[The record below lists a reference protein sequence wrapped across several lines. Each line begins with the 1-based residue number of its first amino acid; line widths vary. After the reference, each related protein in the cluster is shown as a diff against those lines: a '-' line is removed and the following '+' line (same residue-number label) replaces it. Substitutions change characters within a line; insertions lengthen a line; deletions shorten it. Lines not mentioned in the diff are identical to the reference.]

1 MRDNNIHLK
10 FNTRDVGKIT
20 NNINIQAPRRY
31 RKRISKSKYSSLT
44 GDTGDSGDSGPFQHL
59 YQSPSQIPFGQVRG
73 TNPLVDIEGQNIRR
87 IADEER
93 QHIQKMRQQYFNQP
107 ASVRHMATQTERESR
122 DMGSQTESGN
132 VVAQQPQE
140 FTGEYQELPESVQ
153 NVDTMEA
160 MAPTLEGGYLEE
172 MMPAEEE
179 PSQIYE
185 APQETRESG
194 IESKREDLINKWKTF
209 KYADPN
215 DKATIT
221 PGTPMY
227 LQGHK
232 GRRQG
237 EVMSGIFKPN
247 LPPNPRKNIDQGKYG
262 TTETGSYRKEWLED
276 DLIEEWNK
284 GVLAMYYGRKGK
296 PGKIPDKVMAVV
308 RNASSANPERGEST
322 PIVEAR
328 PVESNPQFETFGN
341 ITKFTQK

>member
-107 ASVRHMATQTERESR
+107 ASVRHMATQTE
-122 DMGSQTESGN
+122 SGN

-160 MAPTLEGGYLEE
+160 IAPTLEGEYEEE

-179 PSQIYE
+179 EPPSREGVPIQIIG
-185 APQETRESG
+185 AKGPTA
-194 IESKREDLINKWKTF
+194 KTMG
-209 KYADPN
+209 K
-215 DKATIT
+215 
-221 PGTPMY
+221 
-227 LQGHK
+227 L
-232 GRRQG
+232 
-237 EVMSGIFKPN
+237 EPN
-247 LPPNPRKNIDQGKYG
+247 LPPNFLKSKAQGKYG
-262 TTETGSYRKEWLED
+262 TTETGRPR
-276 DLIEEWNK
+276 NK
-284 GVLAMYYGRKGK
+284 LSKPDRDRLTREGTINYY
-296 PGKIPDKVMAVV
+296 D
-308 RNASSANPERGEST
+308 NPET
-322 PIVEAR
+322 VVEAT
-328 PVESNPQFETFGN
+328 PVESPQFETVGN